1 MAGFPARGR
10 GDLVFF
16 KSEHKRGIGN
26 DYHFFMEGKG
36 VIAFFESRN
45 SCLGTC
51 ERQSW
56 VRIC

>member
-26 DYHFFMEGKG
+26 DYRFFMGGKG

-45 SCLGTC
+45 SCLGL
-51 ERQSW
+51 
-56 VRIC
+56 VNGKVG